1 MHFLTRI
8 VHIVLLSV
16 SLLLGQD
23 AYVKY
28 RLESAKFHEQGDY
41 ENALLSIKKAY
52 KINPT
57 AGYIEGDLGTA
68 YLYNNQLS
76 EAKYHLMQALDKD
89 KTDVNAYYNLA
100 CISFRE
106 NQDEIGLKYLERS
119 FYFGYTDYEWLM
131 SDTDLQNIR
140 DDDRFKLL
148 QKKYYSKKDLKA
160 IELFKKGNEYF
171 EKEEDISAAKYYV
184 KAAKKEEQTEYINQ
198 AWVANLYQTA
208 GEVYESVDKH
218 KKSIN
223 CYEASVPYIESL
235 NNIDDLANIHTLIGW
250 QYSEI
255 NDYPKAIENCL
266 KAMKL
271 YESIN
276 DSASIGYLASLIGF
290 NYYMQENSS
299 WDISYDFRPGIADS
313 VAKYYEIANRFAFWN
328 QEKNDFEIHDTEFEI
343 IGYLVIYYLYNVQT
357 IGVDELLYW
366 SELGF
371 NLADKHGR
379 VDDKWAFSVTVGI
392 PLALII
398 PDRALPFLLH
408 SYDYLK
414 GNEEA
419 SKEFGVEGGLYLR
432 YYIYVVYNSL
442 GDLDKTLHYL
452 KDGVQFADNKS
463 SELPIANFMR
473 GDLAFIDD
481 RKTDSKNYYNK
492 VIESV
497 DLNNTAESWLYG
509 TALANK
515 IALQIMDGD
524 IDKAFED
531 AFLLLEISEKS
542 NIPKDK
548 ENALNMIWVIAVLKE
563 NYDVVDMAL
572 DELINLYDNQH
583 GISASYDKEIFDNI
597 LVFYELSI
605 ISKLLKDEFVDAAKR
620 LDASKNRSLKE
631 KFNVAPTYWDFT
643 ANMDEDECIVV
654 IEEIN
659 SSNNMLYKSAA
670 AKMGRTESTNPKD
683 ESGFDLLFSYYIDND
698 DKPFH
703 QIKNKETS
711 GIFTENYPTPKVLA
725 KVYLNELK
733 NSWRKDWNDE
743 QLDDLSNKLY
753 GYLIQDFEEDIAG
766 KTRLILIPDPIYSN
780 IPLETLKD
788 RDGRYLVE
796 KFDISYVQS
805 YTVLSLLQQREYDGS
820 GNRLLAIGNP
830 SYESVSYNAITYDEA
845 EFASVFRSGAVE
857 YAVNDIYGTFG
868 YSNWTPLPGSLD
880 EINNISAQITESRS
894 ITGLDA
900 NESNIKSL
908 SENGELLKY
917 NIIHFATHG
926 VIMPDIPDISA
937 LVLTQNANNMQGE
950 DGYLTVGEVSE
961 LTIKADLV
969 NLSACETGLGKVYS
983 GEGVVGLTSAFMAA
997 GANGVCV
1004 SLWPVDDQSTS
1015 IFMSNFYEKLA
1026 DGESYYHA
1034 LSNVKRDFITGEYGE
1049 EYKKPYYWAPFVY
1062 YGP

>member
-23 AYVKY
+23 AYEKY

-106 NQDEIGLKYLERS
+106 NQDEIGLKYLELS

-235 NNIDDLANIHTLIGW
+235 NNIDDLANIHTLIGR

-271 YESIN
+271 YKSFN
-276 DSASIGYLASLIGF
+276 DSTSIGYLAVLIGVH
-290 NYYMQENSS
+290 YYSQDNSS
-299 WDISYDFRPGIADS
+299 YGKSGIVDS
-313 VAKYYEIANRFAFWN
+313 VAKYYKIANTYGYWDSD
-328 QEKNDFEIHDTEFEI
+328 KKLYDIDI

-379 VDDKWAFSVTVGI
+379 EDDKALFSMTVGFPI
-392 PLALII
+392 ALII

-419 SKEFGVEGGLYLR
+419 SKEFGVEGGLALR
-432 YYIYVVYNSL
+432 YALYMVYSSL

-452 KDGVQFADNKS
+452 KDGVQFADNKG
-463 SELPIANFMR
+463 SELPIANYMR
-473 GDLAFIDD
+473 GNFSYYDD

-497 DLNNTAESWLYG
+497 DLNNHMENWLAT
-509 TALANK
+509 TALSELA
-515 IALQIMDGD
+515 ALQIIDGD
-524 IDKAFED
+524 LDKATETVET
-531 AFLLLEISEKS
+531 ALELS
-542 NIPKDK
+542 DK
-548 ENALNMIWVIAVLKE
+548 HHIIKGREQALYIAVLIGIYGD
-563 NYDVVDMAL
+563 NVDIADIAL
-572 DELINLYDNQH
+572 DELINLYENQ
-583 GISASYDKEIFDNI
+583 GLISESYANEQFDNV
-597 LVFYELSI
+597 LVFYEWSI
-605 ISKLLKDEFVDAAKR
+605 LTKLLKDEFIDAAKK
-620 LDASKNRSLKE
+620 LEASKNRSLKE

-659 SSNNMLYKSAA
+659 SSNNMLYKNAA
-670 AKMGRTESTNPKD
+670 SKTGLFDSVIPKD
-683 ESGFDLLFSYYIDND
+683 ESGFDLLFTYYIDNN
-698 DKPFH
+698 DKPFY

-711 GIFTENYPTPKVLA
+711 GIFTENYSTPKVLA

-733 NSWRKDWNDE
+733 NSWRKDWNDD

-788 RDGRYLVE
+788 QDGRYLVE

-805 YTVLSLLQQREYDGS
+805 YTVLSLLQQREYGGS

-880 EINNISAQITESRS
+880 EINNISAQIQNSRS

-908 SENGELLKY
+908 SENGELLNY

-937 LVLTQNANNMQGE
+937 LVLSQNENNMDGE

-961 LTIKADLV
+961 LTIRADLV
-969 NLSACETGLGKVYS
+969 NLSACETGLGKVYA

-1015 IFMSNFYEKLA
+1015 IFMSSFYEKLA

-1034 LSNVKRDFITGEYGE
+1034 LSNVKRDFIAGEYGE

>member
-148 QKKYYSKKDLKA
+148 QKKYFSKKDLKA

-208 GEVYESVDKH
+208 GKVYASVDKH
-218 KKSIN
+218 KKSIS
-223 CYEASVPYIESL
+223 CYENAIPYMKSL
-235 NNIDDLANIHTLIGW
+235 NNYNELAYIYPELAV
-250 QYSEI
+250 QYAKI
-255 NDYPKAIENCL
+255 NNPSKAIENRL
-266 KAMKL
+266 TAMKL

-357 IGVDELLYW
+357 IGVDQLLYW

-379 VDDKWAFSVTVGI
+379 VDDKMFFSLTVGI
-392 PLALII
+392 PLALIA

-414 GNEEA
+414 SNEEA

-432 YYIYVVYNSL
+432 YYLYMAYNSL

-452 KDGVQFADNKS
+452 KDGVQFADNKG
-463 SELPIANFMR
+463 SELPIANYMR
-473 GDLAFIDD
+473 AGFSVFTGNLTNV
-481 RKTDSKNYYNK
+481 KSQYNK
-492 VIESV
+492 VIEAV
-497 DLNNTAESWLYG
+497 DLNNPNENWLAISAITEIALIHFEDG
-509 TALANK
+509 DTDKATETVETALELSDKHHIINGRES
-515 IALQIMDGD
+515 ALFTAI
-524 IDKAFED
+524 
-531 AFLLLEISEKS
+531 
-542 NIPKDK
+542 
-548 ENALNMIWVIAVLKE
+548 VIAIFGD
-563 NYDVVDMAL
+563 NMDVADTAL
-572 DELINLYDNQH
+572 DELINLYENQ
-583 GISASYDKEIFDNI
+583 GLISESYANEQFDNVLLYYEMSI
-597 LVFYELSI
+597 LT
-605 ISKLLKDEFVDAAKR
+605 KLGKGEFLDAAKR
-620 LDASKNRSLKE
+620 LDVSKNRSLKE
-631 KFNVAPTYWDFT
+631 KFNVSPAYWDFT
-643 ANMDEDECIVV
+643 ASMVDGECVVV

-711 GIFTENYPTPKVLA
+711 GIFTENYPTPRILA

-830 SYESVSYNAITYDEA
+830 RYESVSYNAITYDEA

-950 DGYLTVGEVSE
+950 DGYLTVGEISE